1 MTDPSDISWLRVIF
15 AFCVVLGLMAGL
27 GGILKYI
34 NARGFRLFLKEKRAR
49 RLQVIESLLLDTK
62 HRCVIV
68 RCDEH
73 EHLLLLGEQND
84 IVVETNLPPAKTQNI
99 P

>member
-1 MTDPSDISWLRVIF
+1 MTDPSDISWLRVIL

-34 NARGFRLFLKEKRAR
+34 NARGFMLALKEKRAR
-49 RLQVIESLLLDTK
+49 RLKVVESLLLDTK

-68 RCDEH
+68 RCDER
-73 EHLLLLGEQND
+73 EHLLLLGDQND
-84 IVVETNLPPAKTQNI
+84 IVVEANLPPVKTQDI
-99 P
+99 S

>member
-1 MTDPSDISWLRVIF
+1 MTDPSDISWVRVIL

-27 GGILKYI
+27 GGVLKYFS
-34 NARGFRLFLKEKRAR
+34 ARGLTLSAKGKRSR
-49 RLQVIESLLLDTK
+49 RLNIVESLLLDTK

-68 RCDEH
+68 RCDDR
-73 EHLLLLGEQND
+73 EHLLLLGDQND
-84 IVVETNLPPAKTQNI
+84 IVVEANLPSAKDQDT